1 MYKITKYSE
10 ETVNVLESKP
20 CTLCAYEHMNSCV
33 CVYQFEHSFDYF
45 FVDFKMY
52 NAYKMKDGGG
62 EGQGGDIGC
71 RARG

>member
-1 MYKITKYSE
+1 
-10 ETVNVLESKP
+10 
-20 CTLCAYEHMNSCV
+20 MNIWTHV

-62 EGQGGDIGC
+62 EEMKDGGGEGQRGG
-71 RARG
+71 R

>member
-1 MYKITKYSE
+1 MFQK
-10 ETVNVLESKP
+10 VNSVLYVP
-20 CTLCAYEHMNSCV
+20 MNIWTHV

-62 EGQGGDIGC
+62 DGQGG
-71 RARG
+71 R